1 MLFYEVIPFASIS
14 SQHLGTLEEGFK
26 MNQRFYP
33 YLVTKKHEEDSTL
46 QPSNDKPMDLL
57 AARRLSDKASLLRPL
72 QDEHLLEVYREAKKM
87 NLSSEFI
94 ELLEEA
100 ISMRHLE
107 HYQQA

>member
-1 MLFYEVIPFASIS
+1 MSQRTYPQWFKPLAEQVQS
-14 SQHLGTLEEGFK
+14 S
-26 MNQRFYP
+26 
-33 YLVTKKHEEDSTL
+33 S
-46 QPSNDKPMDLL
+46 SNDASVQLM

-100 ISMRHLE
+100 IAMRHLE
-107 HYQQA
+107 HFQEA

>member
-1 MLFYEVIPFASIS
+1 M
-14 SQHLGTLEEGFK
+14 
-26 MNQRFYP
+26 MNQRFFP
-33 YLVTKKHEEDSTL
+33 HLVTKQHEEDSTF
-46 QPSNDKPMDLL
+46 QNSSDTPMDLM